1 MILTKS
7 DVMKGINMI
16 SPYRFCVLSE
26 HHLLKPV
33 HDTNYLI
40 LFQVLFKALIPIYTV
55 ISIPVQFHQHLYA
68 QADDL
73 SH

>member
-16 SPYRFCVLSE
+16 SPYRYCVLSE

-55 ISIPVQFHQHLYA
+55 ISINKVLG
-68 QADDL
+68 DIL
-73 SH
+73 SIFAVSVAV